1 MLKIRSCISIRQDD
15 MAHKMTVCPVCGQK
29 LGDITYLKGVLILRV
44 KCRRCKKYVD
54 IEVTGTNPE

>member
-1 MLKIRSCISIRQDD
+1 ME
-15 MAHKMTVCPVCGQK
+15 HKMAVCPVCGQK